1 MQLRP
6 TRSMWYFRM
15 ASRTNLCG
23 SFVTFKSATLT
34 SQTSFMF
41 PAMDVIPRFG
51 ILATKSKSC
60 WTSGEASSRT
70 FMVNTFSLYRGGLW
84 FKILTTASGYGW
96 VWGGV
101 FVLFV
106 CGRANP

>member
-1 MQLRP
+1 
-6 TRSMWYFRM
+6 
-15 ASRTNLCG
+15 
-23 SFVTFKSATLT
+23 VTFKSATLT
-34 SQTSFMF
+34 LQTSFMF

-70 FMVNTFSLYRGGLW
+70 FMVNTFSLYRRVLL
-84 FKILTTASGYGW
+84 FKILTTASGRGW

-101 FVLFV
+101 FVSFG
-106 CGRANP
+106 CGKGEPVRYKNAVGILAATF